1 MSGVLQSPAFAYCCN
16 SEWLMYLH
24 HHMLQA
30 DPLGVPQL
38 GGRIGVLVL
47 RWARSQQVTNRQ
59 EHKRVLNLSVIS
71 QSEHQTYIVIIEENI
86 EVRQYTRQDTLRSSD
101 V

>member
-1 MSGVLQSPAFAYCCN
+1 
-16 SEWLMYLH
+16 
-24 HHMLQA
+24 
-30 DPLGVPQL
+30 
-38 GGRIGVLVL
+38 
-47 RWARSQQVTNRQ
+47 VTNRQ